1 MNYLS
6 LYCYDY
12 KYCIFISININDR
25 NVIFMGDFFLSDER
39 WRIVKIITNI
49 FKIILLVKM
58 IATKLMLSNHI
69 FFITFFVIKKA
80 LH

>member
-1 MNYLS
+1 
-6 LYCYDY
+6 
-12 KYCIFISININDR
+12 
-25 NVIFMGDFFLSDER
+25 MGDFFLSDER